1 MVGLASWEKLRSMV
15 QCDTDENAELAQ
27 FGSLDLGG

>member
-1 MVGLASWEKLRSMV
+1 MVGLASWEGLLSMA

-27 FGSLDLGG
+27 FRSLGLGG